1 MPSPSTQ
8 IRREPGY
15 WRTYRAMVA
24 VGSGRY
30 RWTVSIP
37 PTGSSQRW
45 QIFSSLALC
54 AIGLALSGYTLW
66 VHIQPSAL
74 VCVSGGAI
82 DCQAVLTSAQ
92 SVVLGIPVPVFGIV
106 FFLVIGALCR
116 PSAWRSTQTRL
127 HILRLVVA
135 TVGIFTVLYL
145 ISTELFT
152 VKKICLWCT
161 GVHLVT
167 FALFVII
174 ATSTPSLVEQNR

>member
-1 MPSPSTQ
+1 M
-8 IRREPGY
+8 
-15 WRTYRAMVA
+15 
-24 VGSGRY
+24 
-30 RWTVSIP
+30 
-37 PTGSSQRW
+37 
-45 QIFSSLALC
+45 
-54 AIGLALSGYTLW
+54 ALSGYTLW

-74 VCVSGGAI
+74 VCVNGGTI

-92 SVVLGIPVPVFGIV
+92 SVVVGIPVPVFGIV
-106 FFLVIGALCR
+106 FFLVVGALCW
-116 PSAWRSTQTRL
+116 PSAWRSTEARL

-161 GVHLVT
+161 GVHVVT

-174 ATSTPSLVEQNR
+174 ATSTPSLVERNR